1 MSEEVLARLSE
12 LNRAPCLNRPRVC
25 AFWASAK
32 DVRLTQIMEN
42 LKILQRLVSSWR
54 LRGFEAES
62 SKTLARSQGKRKA
75 KSSVKTE

>member
-12 LNRAPCLNRPRVC
+12 LNRAPCLNRPRVY

-54 LRGFEAES
+54 LRGFEAD
-62 SKTLARSQGKRKA
+62 SKTLARSPGKRKA
-75 KSSVKTE
+75 KSSAKTE